1 MEEAMDVLTDE
12 WEVNTARR
20 AAELHRYDQD
30 LLGANWSPAIGVL
43 ALSCGHTDK
52 ELRPKLPEDSAE
64 LAPGFVVRIRVL
76 ASRI

>member
-1 MEEAMDVLTDE
+1 MGVFTDHWEA
-12 WEVNTARR
+12 NAARR
-20 AAELHRYDQD
+20 AAELHRYDKD

-64 LAPGFVVRIRVL
+64 LEPGFVVRVRTL

>member
-1 MEEAMDVLTDE
+1 MGVFTDE
-12 WEVNTARR
+12 REANAARR
-20 AAELHRYDQD
+20 AAELHRYDKD

-52 ELRPKLPEDSAE
+52 VLHPQLPEDSANLE
-64 LAPGFVVRIRVL
+64 PGFVVQVRVL

>member
-1 MEEAMDVLTDE
+1 MGKFTDE
-12 WEVNTARR
+12 WEANAVWR

-30 LLGANWSPAIGVL
+30 LLGANWKPAIGVL
-43 ALSCGHTDK
+43 ALSCGHTDQ

-64 LAPGFVVRIRVL
+64 LAPGFVVRLRVL